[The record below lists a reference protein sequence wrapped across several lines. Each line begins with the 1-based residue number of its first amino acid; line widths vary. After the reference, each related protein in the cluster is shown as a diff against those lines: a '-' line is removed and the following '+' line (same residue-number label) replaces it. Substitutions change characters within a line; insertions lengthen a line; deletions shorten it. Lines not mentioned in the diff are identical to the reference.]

1 MSYSGTPSITSQLAA
16 VGPHDPWRNRRMPA
30 ASTAGYQIRSL
41 KFSSSTGPPSR
52 GREHQG
58 AARAPGHQRGHA
70 RQDVRRHRHDPVRL
84 LRLRPLPQ
92 ACPRHHVDDLDLAAQ
107 PVHAVAMEPVQL
119 AWPQPDLDAELD
131 QGAPARPDLPR
142 AAIRNVV
149 VADYPARRS
158 HPYE

>member
-1 MSYSGTPSITSQLAA
+1 MSYTGTPSITSQLAA
-16 VGPHDPWRNRRMPA
+16 VGPHDPWRKPA
-30 ASTAGYQIRSL
+30 DARSL
-41 KFSSSTGPPSR
+41 HRRVPDPVPEVPVVHRPALR

-119 AWPQPDLDAELD
+119 AWPQPDLDA
-131 QGAPARPDLPR
+131 
-142 AAIRNVV
+142 
-149 VADYPARRS
+149 
-158 HPYE
+158 